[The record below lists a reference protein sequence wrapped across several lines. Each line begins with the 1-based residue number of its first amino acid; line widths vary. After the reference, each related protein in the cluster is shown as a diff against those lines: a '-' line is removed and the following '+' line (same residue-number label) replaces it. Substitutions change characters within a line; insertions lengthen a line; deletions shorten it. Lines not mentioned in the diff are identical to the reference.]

1 MSEPQ
6 IGAYES
12 AWYVVPAKY
21 PSVSCRRLRWYSLSE
36 LQSSLLCTDISLSF
50 SFWIVAL
57 YSISFH
63 SFSSAYCDWGW
74 FCSAASPSQMTQLH
88 AVIMGVLVFC
98 TFLYLFVFPLFLH
111 FASLCP
117 NHTLRTL
124 ECVRALSQQ
133 PWTCS
138 NASFGGVAMLVR
150 TGGGAKCFLP
160 HTHRLPSLPSLSLL
174 LSSSKSDMQSGFALL
189 EAGSLGGTTVV
200 NILFKNFAD
209 TLVRCCVLKTSPCLH
224 CNKNIFLKKL
234 SFIFSIIHFIS
245 SFYHLLLTHSF
256 CRSVVILPLLSLHI
270 AFLFFICRMY
280 ICMSHC
286 YMTAYNVINLFTFN
300 FLVYK

>member
-1 MSEPQ
+1 MHWHFSLFLFLNCRPLFHLFPFILLGVLWLGLVLQ
-6 IGAYES
+6 RCIAIADDPAARCHNGS
-12 AWYVVPAKY
+12 SCLLYVPLFVCFSPF
-21 PSVSCRRLRWYSLSE
+21 PS
-36 LQSSLLCTDISLSF
+36 LCISL
-50 SFWIVAL
+50 
-57 YSISFH
+57 
-63 SFSSAYCDWGW
+63 
-74 FCSAASPSQMTQLH
+74 
-88 AVIMGVLVFC
+88 
-98 TFLYLFVFPLFLH
+98 
-111 FASLCP
+111 P

-209 TLVRCCVLKTSPCLH
+209 TLVRCCVLKTSTWLH
-224 CNKNIFLKKL
+224 CNKNIF
-234 SFIFSIIHFIS
+234 F
-245 SFYHLLLTHSF
+245 
-256 CRSVVILPLLSLHI
+256 
-270 AFLFFICRMY
+270 
-280 ICMSHC
+280 
-286 YMTAYNVINLFTFN
+286 
-300 FLVYK
+300 